1 MQSRSASLSGQLIV
15 IFVVLL
21 AATVAALAIVSHS
34 ASLGSLE
41 ERAEHSARTVTETRD
56 ALLHQLFDLR
66 RRRAEGFLLSA
77 ESFCSERTGPQWL
90 AWSDRCVQTL
100 LREFVETERARGGL
114 LADRGRA
121 LFEEGEKVAP
131 SAAPPGKAL
140 AMFTRRDDLD
150 LYVTR
155 VQRGQ
160 SSLTL
165 EFDAADVIPL
175 IEDPA
180 GLGTEGETF
189 LIAEDGRTLTP
200 VGKSSE
206 SRTMRA
212 VADEC
217 FSEPS
222 TEQREE
228 HYDYRSRRVVP
239 SFLPVVSLAGTCLV
253 AYLDYE
259 EAMAPAAELR
269 QTLIVK
275 GAAFVM
281 TAVLLSLIA
290 ARHIAAPMR
299 RLAAAAKA
307 FQAGDFSQ
315 RVPVEGPEEVQGL
328 GRAFAAM
335 ANDLSEL
342 VSQEQSGRREAEAAN
357 RSKDQFLALLS
368 HELRTPLNAVL
379 GWAHA
384 LRTGP
389 YDAERVQRAAL
400 AIQRSAE
407 SQRRLIE
414 DLLDV
419 SGIAAGRVRID
430 LKPTVLAE
438 AVDAAIDAVNPRAVE
453 KQVNITT
460 TIEDRTL
467 AVQGDEQRLQQVVWN
482 LVWNAVKF
490 TPSGGSILVHVRGVG
505 SLAEITVRDTGA
517 GIDPEFLPHVFGWFR
532 REDREARSV
541 DEGLGLG
548 LALVRQLVELHGG
561 SVRAESEGRNLGSR
575 FIVTL
580 PLLQAGAATGGTA
593 IVSRGG
599 AANPLASVRA
609 LVVDDDAGSREAVQ
623 VLLEQAGAKVI
634 TVASA
639 SEARRHL
646 RAEQTDV
653 LVSDIA
659 MAHESG
665 YTLMET
671 LRAEGLTIPS
681 IALTGYA
688 RREDADRAY
697 AAGFDVHL
705 PKPVDPAVLISVVS
719 AMTRK
724 AS

>member
-1 MQSRSASLSGQLIV
+1 LIV
-15 IFVVLL
+15 TFVVLL
-21 AATVAALAIVSHS
+21 AATVAALAIVASTTS
-34 ASLGSLE
+34 LESLGVG
-41 ERAEHSARTVTETRD
+41 AETSARTATETRG
-56 ALLHQLFDLR
+56 ALLRQLFDLR
-66 RRRAEGFLLSA
+66 RRRAQGFLVSA
-77 ESFCSERTGPQWL
+77 ETFCTEDTGRQSL
-90 AWSDRCVQTL
+90 AWVVDRCV
-100 LREFVETERARGGL
+100 ETMLNEYRRTEHAHGAQL
-114 LADRGRA
+114 TYQGRRIHHV
-121 LFEEGEKVAP
+121 GEKVASTGDP
-131 SAAPPGKAL
+131 SEAVL
-140 AMFTRRDDLD
+140 ATLTRLEDSV
-150 LYVTR
+150 LYVTYA
-155 VQRGQ
+155 QLGK

-165 EFDAADVIPL
+165 EFDDDDIKPL
-175 IEDPA
+175 FSDYT
-180 GLGTEGETF
+180 GLGKGETL
-189 LIAEDGRTLTP
+189 LIDERGRLLTTP
-200 VGKSSE
+200 RYPTSVTE
-206 SRTMRA
+206 LPEA
-212 VADEC
+212 VADCDIAKTRADEDMK
-217 FSEPS
+217 
-222 TEQREE
+222 
-228 HYDYRSRRVVP
+228 DYRGTRVVA
-239 SFLPVVSLAGTCLV
+239 SFLPVMWLPGTCLV

-259 EAMAPAAELR
+259 EATAPAAKLR
-269 QTLIVK
+269 ETLIIK
-275 GAAFVM
+275 GTAFVL
-281 TAVLLSLIA
+281 TAVLMSLIA

-335 ANDLSEL
+335 ANDLAEL
-342 VSQEQSGRREAEAAN
+342 VSHEQSGRREAEAAN

-438 AVDAAIDAVNPRAVE
+438 AVDAAIDAVGPRAAE
-453 KQVNITT
+453 KQVAITAN
-460 TIEDRTL
+460 IEDRAL

-482 LVWNAVKF
+482 LLWNAVKF
-490 TPSGGSILVHVRGVG
+490 TPSGGSILVNVRGVG
-505 SLAEITVRDTGA
+505 SLAEISVRDTGV
-517 GIDPEFLPHVFGWFR
+517 GIDPAFLPHVFGWFR

-580 PLLQAGAATGGTA
+580 PLLQPGAAAGGTTPVARAGAG
-593 IVSRGG
+593 
-599 AANPLASVRA
+599 NPLASVRA

-623 VLLEQAGAKVI
+623 VLLEQAGARVL
-634 TVASA
+634 TAASA

>member
-1 MQSRSASLSGQLIV
+1 M
-15 IFVVLL
+15 FVVLL
-21 AATVAALAIVSHS
+21 AATVAGLAIVADT
-34 ASLGSLE
+34 ASEQSLQL
-41 ERAEHSARTVTETRD
+41 RADQSARTATETRN
-56 ALLHQLFDLR
+56 ALLNQLFKLR
-66 RRRAEGFLLSA
+66 QRRAEGFLLSA

-90 AWSDRCVQTL
+90 AWSDTSIETML
-100 LREFVETERARGGL
+100 KEFVETEHARGAH
-114 LADRGRA
+114 LAHRGRQV
-121 LFEEGEKVAP
+121 LKVGEPVDASSAP
-131 SAAPPGKAL
+131 DGSAAPDGKAL
-140 AMFTRRDDLD
+140 ATVVKRDGMD

-155 VQRGQ
+155 AQRGQ
-160 SSLTL
+160 SALTL
-165 EFDAADVIPL
+165 EFDDADVKPL
-175 IEDPA
+175 IEDRA
-180 GLGTEGETF
+180 GLGNKGEAF
-189 LIAEDGRTLTP
+189 LVDEAGRTLTRMKDSQLRMLP
-200 VGKSSE
+200 
-206 SRTMRA
+206 A
-212 VADEC
+212 VAGQCRSSASDRDE
-217 FSEPS
+217 EY
-222 TEQREE
+222 
-228 HYDYRSRRVVP
+228 YDYQGTRVVP
-239 SFLPVVSLAGTCLV
+239 FFLPVESLAGTCLV

-269 QTLIVK
+269 QMLIIR
-275 GAAFVM
+275 GAAFVL

-299 RLAAAAKA
+299 RLAASVKA
-307 FQAGDFSQ
+307 FQSGDFSQ

-335 ANDLSEL
+335 ANDLAEL
-342 VSQEQSGRREAEAAN
+342 VSHEQSGRREAEAAN

-389 YDAERVQRAAL
+389 YDGERVQRAAL

-438 AVDAAIDAVNPRAVE
+438 AVDAAIDAVNPRAAE
-453 KQVNITT
+453 KQVAITT
-460 TIEDRTL
+460 KIEDRAL

-490 TPSGGSILVHVRGVG
+490 TPSGGSILVHVRSVG
-505 SLAEITVRDTGA
+505 SLAEVTVRDTGV
-517 GIDPEFLPHVFGWFR
+517 GIDPAFLPHVFGWFR

-580 PLLQAGAATGGTA
+580 PLLQTGAAAGGTTTVPRA
-593 IVSRGG
+593 SG
-599 AANPLASVRA
+599 NPLASVSA
-609 LVVDDDAGSREAVQ
+609 LVVDDDPGSREAVQ
-623 VLLEQAGAKVI
+623 VLLEQAGANVI
-634 TVASA
+634 TAASA

-646 RAEQTDV
+646 RAGQTDV

>member
-1 MQSRSASLSGQLIV
+1 MQPRSVSLSGQLIV

-21 AATVAALAIVSHS
+21 AATVAALAIVASTTS
-34 ASLGSLE
+34 LESLGAGASV
-41 ERAEHSARTVTETRD
+41 SARTAAETRS
-56 ALLHQLFDLR
+56 ALLHQLLDLR
-66 RRRAEGFLLSA
+66 RRRAQGFLVSA
-77 ESFCSERTGPQWL
+77 ETFCTEDTGPQSLTWVV
-90 AWSDRCVQTL
+90 DRCVRIMLNEYQ
-100 LREFVETERARGGL
+100 RTERARGAQL
-114 LADRGRA
+114 TYHGRQVLYA
-121 LFEEGEKVAP
+121 GEKVSTTGDA
-131 SAAPPGKAL
+131 SGGIL
-140 AMFTRRDDLD
+140 ATLTRLEDSD
-150 LYVTR
+150 LYVTHA
-155 VQRGQ
+155 QQGE

-165 EFDAADVIPL
+165 EFDDGDVAPL
-175 IEDPA
+175 FDDYT
-180 GLGTEGETF
+180 GLGKGETL
-189 LIAEDGRTLTP
+189 LIDERGRLLTTP
-200 VGKSSE
+200 RHPTSVTELLTAARLCREPTTSS
-206 SRTMRA
+206 
-212 VADEC
+212 DEGM
-217 FSEPS
+217 
-222 TEQREE
+222 T
-228 HYDYRSRRVVP
+228 DYRGTRVVAF
-239 SFLPVVSLAGTCLV
+239 FLPVAWLPGTCIV

-259 EAMAPAAELR
+259 EAMAPAAALR
-269 QTLIVK
+269 QTLIVR

-290 ARHIAAPMR
+290 ARHISAPMR

-335 ANDLSEL
+335 ANDLAEL
-342 VSQEQSGRREAEAAN
+342 VSHEQSGRREAEAAN

-389 YDAERVQRAAL
+389 YDLERVQRAAL
-400 AIQRSAE
+400 AIERSAE

-430 LKPTVLAE
+430 LKPTVLAD
-438 AVDAAIDAVNPRAVE
+438 AVDNAIDAVGPRAAE
-453 KQVNITT
+453 KQVGVTT

-467 AVQGDEQRLQQVVWN
+467 TVHGDEQRLQQVVWN

-490 TPSGGSILVHVRGVG
+490 TPSGGSVLVHVRGVG
-505 SLAEITVRDTGA
+505 SLAEVTVRDTGI

-561 SVRAESEGRNLGSR
+561 SVRAESEGRNLGAR

-580 PLLQAGAATGGTA
+580 PLLQAGAAAGSATTVQRTGA
-593 IVSRGG
+593 S
-599 AANPLASVRA
+599 NPLSSVRA

-623 VLLEQAGAKVI
+623 VLLEQAGARVI
-634 TVASA
+634 AVASA
-639 SEARRHL
+639 AQARRHL
-646 RAEQTDV
+646 RTEQIDV

-659 MAHESG
+659 MAQESG
-665 YTLMET
+665 YMLMET